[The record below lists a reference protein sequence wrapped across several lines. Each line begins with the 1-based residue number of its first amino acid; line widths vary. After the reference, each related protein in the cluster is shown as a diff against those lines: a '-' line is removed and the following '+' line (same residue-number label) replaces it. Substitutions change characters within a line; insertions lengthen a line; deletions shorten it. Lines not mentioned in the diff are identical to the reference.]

1 MAVNVGGMRG
11 VIKKMETREY
21 TMRIQTIADEY
32 GLGKQS
38 RQCIEELSGLI
49 KAICK
54 WDRKWGGLIF
64 SNSHECEERIDIIEE
79 IADCK
84 IMLSQIEY
92 LMSDEYE
99 VGQEVERKL
108 RRIKDRECDC

>member
-1 MAVNVGGMRG
+1 M
-11 VIKKMETREY
+11 IKKMETREY

-32 GLGKQS
+32 GLGKQA
-38 RQCIEELSGLI
+38 RQCIEELSELI

-54 WDRKWGGLIF
+54 WDIKWGDSLL
-64 SNSHECEERIDIIEE
+64 SDSYECEERTNIIEE

-92 LMSDEYE
+92 LMSAEYDVQKE
-99 VGQEVERKL
+99 MERKL
-108 RRIKDRECDC
+108 GRQIRRIEDGECDG